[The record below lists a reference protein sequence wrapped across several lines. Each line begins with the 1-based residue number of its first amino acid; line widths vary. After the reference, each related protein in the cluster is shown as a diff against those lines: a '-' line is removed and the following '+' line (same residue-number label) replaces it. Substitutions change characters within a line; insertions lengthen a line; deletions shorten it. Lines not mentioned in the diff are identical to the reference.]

1 MNKHLIVCE
10 ELETGTAKSYD
21 VKPNLYVSV
30 NGVIFKSGVVSS
42 VEFVKH
48 SFSDRDRIFINLY
61 MGRIEVCTVI
71 ATDNYVIE
79 EDDLINTLRIRKVN

>member
-10 ELETGTAKSYD
+10 ELETVKSYD
-21 VKPNLYVSV
+21 VKPNLYVSL
-30 NGVIFKSGVVSS
+30 NGVIFQSGVVSR
-42 VEFVKH
+42 VEFIKH

-61 MGRIEVCTVI
+61 MESIRVCSVI

-79 EDDLINTLRIRKVN
+79 EDNSINTLRIRKVN

>member
-1 MNKHLIVCE
+1 MNKHLIVCD
-10 ELETGTAKSYD
+10 ELEAVQSFN
-21 VKPNLYVSV
+21 VKPNLYVSL

-48 SFSDRDRIFINLY
+48 RFSDRDRIFINLY
-61 MGRIEVCTVI
+61 MGQIEVCTVI

-79 EDDLINTLRIRKVN
+79 EDDSINTLRIRKVN